1 MKKRILVPIVGQG
14 SIIHIIRTGMLDKMR
29 TFCEPVVALLW
40 NQEDLVEELK
50 AKGYEVTFIPPYNVS
65 TEYLQL
71 KSKINIWY
79 INHKLKTPSVSLQQK
94 YLAQFK
100 KERFVKK
107 FKKQLRENVYKLRF
121 KLQPEYINRLK
132 AEENEQIKNQNC
144 YQVYVDWLKQLKIEG
159 LFTVTPFLAEVDLMA
174 RILKLKG
181 TPILASIYSFDN
193 VTKRG
198 WQSIVF
204 DRYIVWNKYNKA
216 ELQRIYKQLE
226 QDSLITVAGAPQF
239 DFHYNENYAW
249 SKEEWM
255 NRLGIP
261 ANKKVILYSG
271 GPVSLLPDEPQY
283 LKALKEAY
291 EEGKISKDNVILF
304 RCHPLDKVERWK
316 KYVGETDFIVYDS
329 APNGEKKLDHVNVT
343 DEDIMKLMSTLK
355 HADVHINVISTM
367 AVDGSAFKK
376 PQIGPY
382 YDDVH
387 PSTQDLF
394 RGMYHQEHYL
404 PILKTETVNLANN
417 REQYIEFVNK
427 AMQNPSSYTTN
438 CSKCVSE
445 IVTYTDGQSTNRA
458 VAAIKDFF
466 VQ

>member
-121 KLQPEYINRLK
+121 KLQPEYSNRLK

-174 RILKLKG
+174 RILKLKE
-181 TPILASIYSFDN
+181 TPILASIHSFDN
-193 VTKRG
+193 FSCSCDCKRTTHISCKLRSPHRHDKSHG
-198 WQSIVF
+198 
-204 DRYIVWNKYNKA
+204 RNC
-216 ELQRIYKQLE
+216 
-226 QDSLITVAGAPQF
+226 PQ
-239 DFHYNENYAW
+239 
-249 SKEEWM
+249 
-255 NRLGIP
+255 
-261 ANKKVILYSG
+261 
-271 GPVSLLPDEPQY
+271 
-283 LKALKEAY
+283 
-291 EEGKISKDNVILF
+291 
-304 RCHPLDKVERWK
+304 
-316 KYVGETDFIVYDS
+316 
-329 APNGEKKLDHVNVT
+329 
-343 DEDIMKLMSTLK
+343 
-355 HADVHINVISTM
+355 
-367 AVDGSAFKK
+367 
-376 PQIGPY
+376 
-382 YDDVH
+382 
-387 PSTQDLF
+387 
-394 RGMYHQEHYL
+394 
-404 PILKTETVNLANN
+404 
-417 REQYIEFVNK
+417 
-427 AMQNPSSYTTN
+427 
-438 CSKCVSE
+438 
-445 IVTYTDGQSTNRA
+445 
-458 VAAIKDFF
+458 
-466 VQ
+466 